1 MQVDRRTLLAFIL
14 AAAAG
19 LGGCEMVQLG
29 SHLYKLENKRREG
42 EEERAKPAE

>member
-29 SHLYKLENKRREG
+29 SHLYKLESKRRE
-42 EEERAKPAE
+42 EEEEKAKAGD